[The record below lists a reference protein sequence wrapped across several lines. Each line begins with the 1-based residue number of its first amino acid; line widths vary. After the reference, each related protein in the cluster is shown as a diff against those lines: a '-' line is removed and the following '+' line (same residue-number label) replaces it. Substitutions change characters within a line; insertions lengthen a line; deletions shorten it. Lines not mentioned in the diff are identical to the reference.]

1 MNQEAFFREKVE
13 RILKKAKAKGASDA
27 EVALSSGE
35 GFSVSVRNHELETIE
50 HNEDQGMGITVY
62 FGQRQGSADTA
73 DLSDQSLDEALSAA
87 CHIAEF
93 TIEDPCAGLPDKDTL
108 ATTQVDL
115 DLYHPYPHDI
125 DWSIEKVKACERI
138 AFDFDPRIVNSEGAQ
153 FDTYSC
159 VSFYGN
165 SLGFFAENTGS
176 SHDISLS
183 MIAKERGQKERDF
196 SFTTARRLE
205 DLWSNETL
213 ALDAAKRTVNRL
225 NPRKIKTQKVP
236 VLFEASLADSLIGSL
251 FKGISGSNLYHKTT
265 CFLDSLGTLVL
276 PETLSLYED
285 PFIQRGLGSAPF
297 DAEGVAIRPQF
308 LVENGRVKTYL
319 LSTYSARKLK
329 TKSTGH
335 GGGIRN
341 VFVQSKETHSF
352 TNLLSIMGRGL
363 FVTELIGQGFNVLT
377 GDYSRGA
384 SGFWVENGIIQY
396 PVSEITIAGNLKD
409 MLKQII
415 GVGDDVET
423 RHRIHTGSLLIETM
437 MVAGDNA

>member
-1 MNQEAFFREKVE
+1 MDQEAFFREKVE
-13 RILKKAKAKGASDA
+13 RILKNAKAKGASDA
-27 EVALSSGE
+27 EVMLTSGE

-50 HNEDQGMGITVY
+50 HNEDQGMDITVY
-62 FGQRQGSADTA
+62 FGQKKGSADTS
-73 DLSDQSLDEALSAA
+73 DLSNQSLDEALSAA

-93 TIEDPCAGLPDKDTL
+93 TIEDPCAGLPDKESL
-108 ATTQVDL
+108 ATEQLDL

-125 DWSIEKVKACERI
+125 DWAIEKVKACERI

-153 FDTYSC
+153 FNTYSC
-159 VSFYGN
+159 FGFYGN
-165 SLGFFAENTGS
+165 SLGFMSASLAS
-176 SHDISLS
+176 SHDVSLS
-183 MIAKERGQKERDF
+183 MIAEEQGHKERDY

-213 ALDAAKRTVNRL
+213 AFDAAKRTIGRL

-236 VLFEASLADSLIGSL
+236 VLFEASLAGSLIGSF
-251 FKGISGSNLYHKTT
+251 FKGISGGNLYRKTT
-265 CFLDSLGTLVL
+265 CFLDSLDTLIF
-276 PETLSLYED
+276 PDTLSLYED

-297 DAEGVAIRPQF
+297 DGEGVAIYPQF

-319 LSTYSARKLK
+319 LSTYSARQLK
-329 TKSTGH
+329 TKTTGH
-335 GGGIRN
+335 GGGVRN
-341 VFVQSKETHSF
+341 VFVQSQDPHSL
-352 TNLLSIMGRGL
+352 TDLLHIMGTGL
-363 FVTELIGQGFNVLT
+363 LVTELIGQGLNLLT

-384 SGFWVENGIIQY
+384 SGFWVENGVIQY

-415 GVGDDVET
+415 GVGNDVET
-423 RHRIHTGSLLIETM
+423 RHRIQTGSLLIENM

>member
-1 MNQEAFFREKVE
+1 MDQEAFFREKVE
-13 RILKKAKAKGASDA
+13 RILKKAKAKGASEA
-27 EVALSSGE
+27 EVILTHGE
-35 GFSVSVRNHELETIE
+35 GFSLNVRNHALETIE
-50 HNEDQGMGITVY
+50 HNEDQGMDITVY
-62 FGQRQGSADTA
+62 FGQKKGSADTS
-73 DLSDQSLDEALSAA
+73 DLSDQSLDEALNAA

-108 ATTQVDL
+108 ATEQLDL

-153 FDTYSC
+153 FNTYSC
-159 VSFYGN
+159 FGFYGN
-165 SLGFFAENTGS
+165 SLGFMSANLAS

-183 MIAKERGQKERDF
+183 MIAEEQGHKERDY

-213 ALDAAKRTVNRL
+213 AFDAAKRTISRL

-236 VLFEASLADSLIGSL
+236 ILFEASLAGSLIGSF
-251 FKGISGSNLYHKTT
+251 FKGISGGNLYRKTS
-265 CFLDSLGTLVL
+265 CFLDSLETMVF

-297 DAEGVAIRPQF
+297 DGEGVAIHPQF

-319 LSTYSARKLK
+319 LSTYSARQLK
-329 TKSTGH
+329 TKTTGH
-335 GGGIRN
+335 GGGVRN
-341 VFVQSKETHSF
+341 VFVQSKDTHSL
-352 TNLLSIMGRGL
+352 TDLLHAMETGL
-363 FVTELIGQGFNVLT
+363 LVTELIGQGLNLLT

-384 SGFWVENGIIQY
+384 SGFWVEDGVIQH
-396 PVSEITIAGNLKD
+396 PVSEITIAGNIKD

-415 GVGDDVET
+415 GVGNDVET
-423 RHRIHTGSLLIETM
+423 RHRIQTGSLLIENM